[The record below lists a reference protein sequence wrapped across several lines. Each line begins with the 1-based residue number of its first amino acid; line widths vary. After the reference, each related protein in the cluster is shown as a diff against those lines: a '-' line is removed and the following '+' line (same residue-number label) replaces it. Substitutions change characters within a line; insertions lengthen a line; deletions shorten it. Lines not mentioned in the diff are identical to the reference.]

1 MGLELND
8 EHGGIMVNNEL
19 AACSDVYVAGDLCSF
34 PSNLGR
40 RRIQGSRDHD
50 IETAIICAKNMLR
63 NRKKSGMRKT
73 TNTEEK
79 EISDS
84 PVHRYCQEPAIEMQ
98 IGGTQIA
105 FVGLCNS
112 VLKRIA
118 FGSRGLDPTPSSS
131 SIAKKIKTL
140 LKRRDN

>member
-1 MGLELND
+1 
-8 EHGGIMVNNEL
+8 
-19 AACSDVYVAGDLCSF
+19 
-34 PSNLGR
+34 
-40 RRIQGSRDHD
+40 
-50 IETAIICAKNMLR
+50 MLR

-112 VLKRIA
+112 VFETNSFWK
-118 FGSRGLDPTPSSS
+118 SRSEPSLSS
-131 SIAKKIKTL
+131 F
-140 LKRRDN
+140 R

>member
-1 MGLELND
+1 MASCITRILNTYDTKTTFNFASNAVIFAPTRVRANTDWVTGNRVNLEVND

-34 PSNLGR
+34 PSHLGR

-50 IETAIICAKNMLR
+50 VETAIICAKNMLR

-79 EISDS
+79 EIS
-84 PVHRYCQEPAIEMQ
+84 E
-98 IGGTQIA
+98 
-105 FVGLCNS
+105 F
-112 VLKRIA
+112 
-118 FGSRGLDPTPSSS
+118 
-131 SIAKKIKTL
+131 TL
-140 LKRRDN
+140 N